1 MRKRKIA
8 VFTGNRAE
16 FGLLYPV
23 IRKMSLDKTLD
34 VRLIISGSHL
44 QDDFGKTIEEINDSR
59 VSSVKNTIL
68 RIDNKSGIPERISEI
83 IRRGKEALARIN
95 PDILVLAGDRYE
107 TFAMGIAAFYMNIP
121 IAHIFGGDISQ
132 GGHLDDSI
140 RHSMTKVSHMHF
152 VSNKDSYK
160 RVINLGEEK
169 WRVFNVGSTAMDNIF
184 SGKFSSAD
192 EIARLLR
199 LDLNKPVIIF
209 TQHPVTTESELAYC
223 QAKKS
228 LQALKELGFQTVVTY
243 PCNDTG
249 CEGIIKAINEYASM
263 PNFRVRKSLGWK
275 SYFGL
280 LKVASAVVGN
290 SSSGI
295 IETPVFKVPCVN
307 IGTRQAGRFRSSN
320 VIDAPY
326 ERMAIKK
333 AIRKAVCDKKFRRLV
348 RKCRNPYGNGNA
360 ASKIVNVLKSMPLNK
375 ALLQKKITF

>member
-1 MRKRKIA
+1 MHKRKIA

-23 IRKMSLDKTLD
+23 IRKMSLDKALN
-34 VRLIISGSHL
+34 VHLIISGSHL
-44 QDDFGKTIEEINDSR
+44 QSNFGKTIEEINDSHI
-59 VSSVKNTIL
+59 SSVKNTIL
-68 RIDNKSGIPERISEI
+68 RINNKLDVPDRMSEI
-83 IRRGKEALARIN
+83 IKRGKEAFARIK

-140 RHSMTKVSHMHF
+140 RHSMTKISHIHF
-152 VSNKDSYK
+152 VSNEDSYK
-160 RVINLGEEK
+160 RVVNLGEEK

-192 EIARLLR
+192 EIRRLLR
-199 LDLNKPVIIF
+199 LDLNRPVIIF
-209 TQHPVTTESELAYC
+209 TQHPVTTEPELAYC

-249 CEGIIKAINEYASM
+249 CEGIIKAIDEYTSM

-275 SYFGL
+275 LYFGL
-280 LKVASAVVGN
+280 LNVASAVVGN

-295 IETPVFKVPCVN
+295 METPVFKVPCVN

-320 VIDAPY
+320 VIDVPY
-326 ERMAIKK
+326 EKMAIKRAIKK
-333 AIRKAVCDKKFRRLV
+333 AICDKGFRRFV

-360 ASKIVNVLKSMPLNK
+360 ASKIVRVLKSMPFNK
-375 ALLQKKITF
+375 VLLQKKITF